1 LLNCS
6 SHIKATCKYDV
17 DVPELFLITVGNIC
31 GSGVYDNESILRV
44 LVAFGTVLLVDEIF
58 KTKAKDLN
66 MMSMIQYFANQHGE
80 KAASIS
86 KEIESIL
93 AN

>member
-1 LLNCS
+1 
-6 SHIKATCKYDV
+6 
-17 DVPELFLITVGNIC
+17 VPELFLITVGNIC